1 MIYLSKV
8 FRFIFAYGQKGHQIG
23 RKVGDALEIAV
34 FALIAR
40 DKELSKYLIV
50 ENGVEGASGAKHKV
64 EFAFYKLENGKPTK
78 KPKDL
83 FGLIE
88 CKKVGAEV
96 TVKQSFKTW
105 QKSNNKPFHT
115 TAGYS
120 FGLSTNGGSVD
131 VSIKSIEDKGA
142 NFVIDVGAK
151 TNRYSVEQG
160 DILLMAIDIT
170 GELFLLDAVEDFYK
184 LKENIKRCL
193 VITIKEIDGKKVSK
207 ILVEECLT
215 GPQTPE
221 KAKQASFVSLD
232 VRKKVMGTF
241 DPQKGISTF
250 TSSLVIGEISH
261 WEEKSRSMIRLC
273 NDFNLFVP
281 DEIIIE
287 IFEKFQKAFGAS
299 FQDMMTKN
307 YYKSSE
313 QVRAILEEIIKSH
326 DGKILMDLATNKYI
340 QPSLVLEAEV
350 PRLTF
355 AVVS

>member
-40 DKELSKYLIV
+40 DKELSKYLVV

-96 TVKQSFKTW
+96 TVRQSFKTW
-105 QKSNNKPFHT
+105 QKNNHKPFHAT
-115 TAGYS
+115 DGYS

-131 VSIKSIEDKGA
+131 VSIKSLSEKGS
-142 NFVIDVGAK
+142 NISIGIGSK
-151 TNRYSVEQG
+151 INRYFVEQG

-170 GELFLLDAVEDFYK
+170 GELFVLDAVEDFYK
-184 LKENIKRCL
+184 LKENVKRCL
-193 VITIKEIDGKKVSK
+193 VITIKETAGEKVSK

-241 DPQKGISTF
+241 DPQKGNGTF

-261 WEEKSRSMIRLC
+261 WEEKSRSMIKLC

-287 IFEKFQKAFGAS
+287 IFEKFQKAFSAS
-299 FQDMMTKN
+299 FQDMMTKSH
-307 YYKSSE
+307 YKDNE
-313 QVRAILEEIIKSH
+313 QVRSILEDIIRSH
-326 DGKILMDLATNKYI
+326 EGKILMDLATNKYV
-340 QPSLVLEAEV
+340 QPTLVLEDGV
-350 PRLTF
+350 PSLTF

>member
-8 FRFIFAYGQKGHQIG
+8 FRFILAYGQKGHQIG

-40 DKELSKYLIV
+40 DKELSKYLVV

-64 EFAFYKLENGKPTK
+64 EFAFYKLANGKPTK
-78 KPKDL
+78 KPTDL

-105 QKSNNKPFHT
+105 QKTNNKSFYT
-115 TAGYS
+115 TDGYS
-120 FGLSTNGGSVD
+120 FGLSTNGGSVN
-131 VSIKSIEDKGA
+131 VSIKSTDEKGA
-142 NFVIDVGAK
+142 NIAIGVDTK
-151 TNRYSVEQG
+151 TNLYSVKQG
-160 DILLMAIDIT
+160 GILLMAIDIT
-170 GELFLLDAVEDFYK
+170 GELFILDAVEEFYK
-184 LKENIKRCL
+184 LKEDVKRCL
-193 VITIKEIDGKKVSK
+193 VITIKETDGKKVSK

-241 DPQKGISTF
+241 DPQKGNGTF

-261 WEEKSRSMIRLC
+261 WEDKSRSMIKLC

-287 IFEKFQKAFGAS
+287 IFEKFQKVFGAS
-299 FQDMMTKN
+299 FQDMMTKSH
-307 YYKSSE
+307 YKDSE
-313 QVRAILEEIIKSH
+313 QVRSILEEIIKSH
-326 DGKILMDLATNKYI
+326 KGKILMDLATNKYV
-340 QPSLVLEAEV
+340 QPTLVLEDEI
-350 PRLTF
+350 PSLTF

>member
-8 FRFIFAYGQKGHQIG
+8 FRFILAYGQKGHQIG

-50 ENGVEGASGAKHKV
+50 ENGVEGASGARHKV
-64 EFAFYKLENGKPTK
+64 EFAFYKLENAKPTK

-83 FGLIE
+83 FGLVE

-105 QKSNNKPFHT
+105 QRSNSRPFHR

-120 FGLSTNGGSVD
+120 FGLATNGGSVD
-131 VSIKSIEDKGA
+131 VVIKSIDDKGA
-142 NFVIDVGAK
+142 NLGIDVGAK
-151 TNRYSVEQG
+151 KNRYSVEQG
-160 DILLMAIDIT
+160 DLLLIAINIT
-170 GELFLLDAVEDFYK
+170 GELFILDAVENFYK
-184 LKENIKRCL
+184 LKEDVKRCL
-193 VITIKEIDGKKVSK
+193 VITIKEMSNKKVSK

-241 DPQKGISTF
+241 DPQKGNSTF
-250 TSSLVIGEISH
+250 TSGLVIGEISH
-261 WEEKSRSMIRLC
+261 WEDKSRSMIKLC

-281 DEIIIE
+281 DEVIIE
-287 IFEKFQKAFGAS
+287 IFEKFQKAFGTS

-307 YYKSSE
+307 HYKTSE
-313 QVRAILEEIIKSH
+313 KVRAILEEIIKSRE
-326 DGKILMDLATNKYI
+326 GKILMDLASNKYV
-340 QPSLVLEAEV
+340 QPKLVLEAGE

-355 AVVS
+355 TVVS

>member
-1 MIYLSKV
+1 MIYLSNV

-23 RKVGDALEIAV
+23 RKVGDALEIV
-34 FALIAR
+34 IFALISR

-64 EFAFYKLENGKPTK
+64 EFAFYKLNEGKPTK

-105 QKSNNKPFHT
+105 QKSNHKPFYT
-115 TAGYS
+115 TNGYS
-120 FGLSTNGGSVD
+120 FGLATNSGSVD
-131 VSIKSIEDKGA
+131 VAIKSVDEKGFNLA
-142 NFVIDVGAK
+142 INTGAK
-151 TNRYSVEQG
+151 TNKYSVSEG
-160 DILLMAIDIT
+160 SILLMAIDVK
-170 GELFLLDAVEDFYK
+170 GELFILDKVEDFYK
-184 LKENIKRCL
+184 VKENVKRCL
-193 VITIKEIDGKKVSK
+193 VITTKEVVDEKVTK

-241 DPQKGISTF
+241 DPQKGNGTFVST
-250 TSSLVIGEISH
+250 LVIGEISH
-261 WEEKSRSMIRLC
+261 WEEKSLSMIRLC
-273 NDFNLFVP
+273 NDYNLFVP
-281 DEIIIE
+281 DEVIIE
-287 IFEKFQKAFGAS
+287 IFEKFQKHFGLV

-307 YYKSSE
+307 HYKNNDEVKS
-313 QVRAILEEIIKSH
+313 VLEEIIKNRK
-326 DGKILMDLATNKYI
+326 GKVLMDLATNKYVHPELTHKASE
-340 QPSLVLEAEV
+340 PSLTFVEV
-350 PRLTF
+350 
-355 AVVS
+355 S